1 MMQGFYW
8 KFNITTINA
17 ITDLLKKQFL
27 KEAGKYSPMIMPMT
41 KGDF

>member
-1 MMQGFYW
+1 MQGFYW

-17 ITDLLKKQFL
+17 ITGLLEKRFL
-27 KEAGKYSPMIMPMT
+27 KETGKYSPMIMPMT